1 VVRSDPLP
9 RCLHC
14 APATKCTSAPRTSTE
29 RRPKMTSYDG
39 AAVAHDMFA
48 LLHKAA
54 APVVT
59 RWTYCSDDPFAVTIE
74 IQTRGNRF
82 VDWLLARDLLV
93 DGLEEPAGIGDV
105 RVRPDNVGEW
115 DVTLIEICSPDGHAV
130 LEVDRDLLR
139 HFVQATIDLI
149 PLGCEGMAFDIDA
162 EIE

>member
-1 VVRSDPLP
+1 
-9 RCLHC
+9 
-14 APATKCTSAPRTSTE
+14 
-29 RRPKMTSYDG
+29 MTSYDG

-48 LLHKAA
+48 LLHEAA

-82 VDWLLARDLLV
+82 VDWTLARDLLV
-93 DGLEEPAGIGDV
+93 EGLEGPAGIGDV
-105 RVRPDNVGEW
+105 RVRPASMGGW

-139 HFVQATIDLI
+139 HFVQATVDLI
-149 PLGCEGMAFDIDA
+149 PLGSEGMAFDIDA
-162 EIE
+162 EIEKITSCAD